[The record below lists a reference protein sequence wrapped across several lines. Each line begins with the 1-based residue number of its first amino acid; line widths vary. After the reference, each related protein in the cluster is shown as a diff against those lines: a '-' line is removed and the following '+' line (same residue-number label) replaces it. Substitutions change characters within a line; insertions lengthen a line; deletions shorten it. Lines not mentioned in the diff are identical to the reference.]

1 MASGM
6 RMCVC
11 STTPGCGSE
20 AHLSSGSPSLVAR
33 SIFLGDVLIDLFFNC
48 AFGREG
54 ILMSL
59 SIRRRGF
66 TLIELLVVI
75 AIIAVLI
82 ALLLPAVQQAREA
95 ARRSQCKNNLKQM
108 GLAIHNYH
116 ETYGCLPIADVNGT
130 STPISAHARLLPYL
144 DQSTVYN
151 LVDFTKPYNHANNVA
166 ARMIELEVFR
176 CPSDPDTLPMSVGG
190 RNNYYWNAGNGIVM
204 YNSGLSGQPQSNGV
218 IFHERRIRFAHITDG
233 LSSTAAMSEKMT
245 GDGSNG
251 LSTAKTDTFQPGT
264 YPTTPD
270 EATQQ
275 CNAVIVTDLTKQG
288 YSNVGGPWL
297 QQYHS
302 TNQYNHVLPPNGR
315 SCMFPPGRIA
325 TTANSQHTGGIHT
338 LLCDGSVRFIAES
351 INLPTWRYLGSI
363 NGGEVLGEF

>member
-1 MASGM
+1 M
-6 RMCVC
+6 
-11 STTPGCGSE
+11 P
-20 AHLSSGSPSLVAR
+20 
-33 SIFLGDVLIDLFFNC
+33 
-48 AFGREG
+48 
-54 ILMSL
+54 L

-116 ETYGCLPIADVNGT
+116 ESFGCIPIADVNGT

-144 DQSTVYN
+144 DQSPLYA
-151 LVDFTKPYNHANNVA
+151 LVDFNVPYNDVKNTA
-166 ARMIELEVFR
+166 ARMTELQVFR

-190 RNNYYWNAGNGIVM
+190 RNNYYWNAGSGIVM
-204 YNSGLSGQPQSNGV
+204 YNSGQTGLPQSNGV
-218 IFHERRIRFAHITDG
+218 IFHQRRIKFSDITDG
-233 LSSTAAMSEKMT
+233 LTNTAAMAEKLT

-251 LSTAKTDTFQPGT
+251 ISTPRTDTFQPGT
-264 YPTTPD
+264 YPTTSD
-270 EATQQ
+270 EALQQ
-275 CNAVIVTDLTKQG
+275 CNAMNVTDLTKQG

-325 TTANSQHTGGIHT
+325 TTPNSQHTGGVHM
-338 LLCDGSVRFIAES
+338 LLCDGSVRFVSDS
-351 INLPTWRYLGSI
+351 IHLATWRSLGSI
-363 NGGEVLGEF
+363 NGGELLGEY